1 LSAQDEKL
9 ASTNARQR
17 GPRRPRARV
26 RDLAGRRI
34 IAEGFERNFWTDLYF
49 NAMTVRWT
57 TFIGALA
64 AAFVALNFAFA
75 LVYTLGEA
83 PVANAHSLAD
93 LFFFSVE
100 TTSTT
105 GYGDM
110 HPESMFGHIVAT
122 VENFVGVMV
131 LATMTSLV
139 FARISRPRARI
150 IFAKYPVVTR
160 HNGVP
165 TLIFRMA
172 NARSN
177 FISEAGAK
185 LWMLS
190 ATVTEEGRRLVGF
203 EPMRLIKSEN
213 PTFALSWTLFH
224 PIDERSPL
232 FGIERETLAA
242 SEINFV
248 VSIVGFDETSGQ
260 TVHARDVFTAQDLH
274 FGHEYVDFVWVDEEG
289 LRHID
294 YSKIDATRV
303 AAPSV
308 GIAEDKHSAAPVMQS
323 AKGSP
328 AMQPDASG
336 NHANFPYSRDG
347 TQD

>member
-1 LSAQDEKL
+1 LSARDEEGT
-9 ASTNARQR
+9 SNGARR
-17 GPRRPRARV
+17 RPRRARARV
-26 RDLAGRRI
+26 RVLGGRRI
-34 IAEGFERNFWTDLYF
+34 IAEGLERNFWTDLYF
-49 NAMTVRWT
+49 NAMTMSWPA
-57 TFIGALA
+57 FIAVLA

-75 LVYTLGEA
+75 LIYTLGGA

-110 HPESMFGHIVAT
+110 HPETIYGHIVAT
-122 VENFVGVMV
+122 VENFVGVLL
-131 LATMTSLV
+131 LATMTGLV

-150 IFAKYPVVTR
+150 VFAKYPVLSS

-165 TLIFRMA
+165 TLMFRLA

-177 FISEAGAK
+177 FISEATAK
-185 LWMLS
+185 VSMMGE
-190 ATVTEEGRRLVGF
+190 TVSQEGRRLVGF
-203 EPMRLIKSEN
+203 HPMRLIKSEN

-224 PIDERSPL
+224 PIEKDSPL
-232 FGIERETLAA
+232 FGMDKETLAA

-248 VSIVGFDETSGQ
+248 VVIVGFDETSGQ
-260 TVHARDVFTAQDLH
+260 TLHARDVFTAQDVRW
-274 FGHEYVDFVWVDEEG
+274 GHEYLDFVWIDEQG

-294 YSKIDATRV
+294 YAKIDATQM

-308 GIAEDKHSAAPVMQS
+308 GTAEDKS
-323 AKGSP
+323 SP
-328 AMQPDASG
+328 ARAVETTIELAGIQPEASSIDANS
-336 NHANFPYSRDG
+336 AQSRRG
-347 TQD
+347 TCD

>member
-1 LSAQDEKL
+1 LSAEDEKL
-9 ASTNARQR
+9 AAMSARQR
-17 GPRRPRARV
+17 APRRPRAHV

-34 IAEGFERNFWTDLYF
+34 IAEGLERNFWTDLYF
-49 NAMTVRWT
+49 NAMTVHWT
-57 TFIGALA
+57 TFIGTLA
-64 AAFVALNFAFA
+64 AAFVALNIAFA
-75 LVYTLGEA
+75 LIYTLGDA

-110 HPESMFGHIVAT
+110 HPETMFGHIVAT

-131 LATMTSLV
+131 IATMTSLV

-150 IFAKYPVVTR
+150 IFAKYPVVTK
-160 HNGVP
+160 HNGVV

-203 EPMRLIKSEN
+203 EQMRLIKSEN

-224 PIDERSPL
+224 PINEGSPL
-232 FGIERETLAA
+232 FGIEPDRLAA
-242 SEINFV
+242 SEINFI

-260 TVHARDVFTAQDLH
+260 TVHARDVFTAQDLR
-274 FGHEYVDFVWVDEEG
+274 FGQEYVDFVWVDDQG

-294 YSKIDATRV
+294 YSKIDATRL

-308 GIAEDKHSAAPVMQS
+308 GIAEDKHSAAPVMES
-323 AKGSP
+323 ARGP
-328 AMQPDASG
+328 RAMQPDASS
-336 NHANFPYSRDG
+336 NHANLP
-347 TQD
+347 